1 MKYAII
7 VSGGKQYK
15 VTEGNFIEVD
25 KIDFELGKVYKFEKV
40 LLVSSD
46 GAATIGQPQIQ
57 GASVSGKVIAQVK
70 GDKIRV
76 AKFKAKARYRRVQG
90 YRHQLTRIQIEKINT
105 LHS

>member
-7 VSGGKQYK
+7 DSGGKQYK
-15 VTEGNFIEVD
+15 VIEGGLVEVD
-25 KIDFELGKVYKFEKV
+25 KIDLESGKDYTFEKV
-40 LLVSSD
+40 LLVSND
-46 GAATIGQPQIQ
+46 GVATIGQPHVN
-57 GASVSGKVIAQVK
+57 GASVSGKIIAQVK

-90 YRHQLTRIQIEKINT
+90 YRHQFTRIQIEKISS